1 MCADSRDSQSLVA
14 RFRTILGA
22 LPRAGVLRAVGAKTW
37 PLFQTEGIAKK
48 RFMSLRL
55 VVSSRQISGVIVEI
69 LRRNRNRDPRVRVI

>member
-48 RFMSLRL
+48 RFMTLRL
-55 VVSSRQISGVIVEI
+55 IVSSRQISGVIVEI
-69 LRRNRNRDPRVRVI
+69 FRLNRNRDASLRMI